1 MVEVK
6 TEPKTRVKECQGYG
20 GAQHDKERE
29 RERMGANGRKLQK
42 KSGDGGEE
50 RKGRYEGRRDTVR
63 RRGSD
68 NKRGIARDISSGQN
82 GLKE

>member
-29 RERMGANGRKLQK
+29 RERMGGNGRKLQK

-50 RKGRYEGRRDTVR
+50 RKV
-63 RRGSD
+63 
-68 NKRGIARDISSGQN
+68 
-82 GLKE
+82 

>member
-1 MVEVK
+1 MVELN
-6 TEPKTRVKECQGYG
+6 TTR
-20 GAQHDKERE
+20 RE
-29 RERMGANGRKLQK
+29 RENEWEEMAGNCRKNQEMG
-42 KSGDGGEE
+42 E